1 MKDNVQRIRVIY
13 SEDIVRLIYI
23 LRFRNTTSKIGSS
36 SPCDEGKSLGEAF
49 LRVRGRVKD
58 GSARSSELSFEDLPR
73 NTLKM

>member
-1 MKDNVQRIRVIY
+1 MTSDTKSYVKDEVITTTDDLRVGTFQ
-13 SEDIVRLIYI
+13 YI
-23 LRFRNTTSKIGSS
+23 NDK
-36 SPCDEGKSLGEAF
+36 GKSLGEAF